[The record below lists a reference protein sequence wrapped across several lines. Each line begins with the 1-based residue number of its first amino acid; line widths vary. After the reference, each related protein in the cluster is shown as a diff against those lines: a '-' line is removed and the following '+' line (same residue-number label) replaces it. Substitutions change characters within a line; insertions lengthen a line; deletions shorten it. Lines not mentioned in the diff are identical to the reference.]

1 MHRLRP
7 RPAAKETGA
16 RSALFLLV
24 GDLEVLILRHVAIAV
39 LALDVVGLIVAVVD
53 FDVALID
60 RAPDI
65 GKRLGDAGLDLGRR
79 VVGVKAGAPATSS
92 KPSAAMNILIMAVP
106 PKRARF

>member
-1 MHRLRP
+1 MSQL
-7 RPAAKETGA
+7 
-16 RSALFLLV
+16 
-24 GDLEVLILRHVAIAV
+24 AV

-65 GKRLGDAGLDLGRR
+65 GKRLGDAALG
-79 VVGVKAGAPATSS
+79 
-92 KPSAAMNILIMAVP
+92 AAMNILIMAVP